1 MWGRNSRSSSDSTC
15 GSPSK
20 ALSRSSNPNRTCSR
34 KGQYACTSVRSQ
46 LVAPRNVR
54 SQASTASVARD
65 RSTPATNRR
74 GLSAGNPAM
83 DALCGEPG
91 TTSSGTAVERIRRSA
106 TPPRNS
112 RVGPRR
118 PWVPT
123 TRARVP
129 SRLAWSTRTSSA
141 KPESVFQLTVTP
153 CPRRRSVRNV
163 SRRAAS
169 CSRSSVST
177 EPATANSGTMV
188 VGVSVTCTSSSSSP
202 RRLASAT
209 ARFTATSAGGEKS
222 VAQISFMTTPVPSRF
237 PQTVGQQA
245 PQASPEIPR
254 FAGTGGALACPQGP

>member
-112 RVGPRR
+112 RAGPRR

-129 SRLAWSTRTSSA
+129 CPFGVIEQDLLGKTGERFPADGDPLPAQALGQERQPSRRLLLQVQRQHRTRHRKLRDNGGRRFASHARAPVRLPDAWPAPPPGSPRPPRAA
-141 KPESVFQLTVTP
+141 KSPSH
-153 CPRRRSVRNV
+153 RSV
-163 SRRAAS
+163 S
-169 CSRSSVST
+169 
-177 EPATANSGTMV
+177 
-188 VGVSVTCTSSSSSP
+188 
-202 RRLASAT
+202 
-209 ARFTATSAGGEKS
+209 
-222 VAQISFMTTPVPSRF
+222 
-237 PQTVGQQA
+237 
-245 PQASPEIPR
+245 
-254 FAGTGGALACPQGP
+254 